1 MSITVEL
8 TYDLAKALG
17 NRRLELEGRP
27 TLRQA
32 VALTRDRFG
41 AEGATFDQLTR
52 VTALVVNGVLA
63 SRTHGLDTPLQ
74 DGDRVSFL
82 KAAAGG

>member
-17 NRRLELEGRP
+17 VRRLELEGTP
-27 TLRQA
+27 TLRQVLQA
-32 VALTRDRFG
+32 TRDSFG
-41 AEGATFDQLTR
+41 TEGATFDKLTR
-52 VTALVVNGVLA
+52 VTALVVNGVIA
-63 SRTHGLDTPLQ
+63 SRSQDTPLQ

>member
-17 NRRLELEGRP
+17 VRRFEIEAP
-27 TLRQA
+27 ASPQDVLRIAREKFANQ
-32 VALTRDRFG
+32 TDI
-41 AEGATFDQLTR
+41 FDKLTR
-52 VTALVVNGVLA
+52 VTALVVNGVLVNRQREHA
-63 SRTHGLDTPLQ
+63 TLR

>member
-17 NRRLELEGRP
+17 VRRLELEGTP
-27 TLRQA
+27 TLREVLQ
-32 VALTRDRFG
+32 LTRSRFG
-41 AEGATFDQLTR
+41 AEAETFDRLTR
-52 VTALVVNGVLA
+52 VTTLVVNGVLVGQGRA
-63 SRTHGLDTPLQ
+63 QDTPLQ
-74 DGDRVSFL
+74 EGDRVSFL

>member
-17 NRRLELEGRP
+17 VRRFEIEGPASPQDVTR
-27 TLRQA
+27 
-32 VALTRDRFG
+32 LTRERFG
-41 AEGATFDQLTR
+41 EQAEIFDKLTR
-52 VTALVVNGVLA
+52 VTALVVNGVLVNHK
-63 SRTHGLDTPLQ
+63 RKNFQLR
-74 DGDRVSFL
+74 DGDRVSFF

>member
-1 MSITVEL
+1 VSITVEL

-17 NRRLELEGRP
+17 ERRFEIEGP
-27 TLRQA
+27 ASLQDILR
-32 VALTRDRFG
+32 LTRERFG
-41 AEGATFDQLTR
+41 EQGETFDRLTR
-52 VTALVVNGVLA
+52 VTALVVNGVLVN
-63 SRTHGLDTPLQ
+63 RTRWNSPLK

>member
-17 NRRLELEGRP
+17 ERRFEIDAP
-27 TLRQA
+27 ATLQDVHRITREKFGDQA
-32 VALTRDRFG
+32 
-41 AEGATFDQLTR
+41 ATFDKLTR
-52 VTALVVNGVLA
+52 VTALVVNGVL
-63 SRTHGLDTPLQ
+63 THPKRGKATLK

>member
-17 NRRLELEGRP
+17 EPRLEVP
-27 TLRQA
+27 APATLQEVHR
-32 VALTRDRFG
+32 LTRERFG
-41 AEGATFDQLTR
+41 AQTDLFDKPTR
-52 VTALVVNGVLA
+52 LTALVVNSVLVKH
-63 SRTHGLDTPLQ
+63 RHGLDAPLS

>member
-17 NRRLELEGRP
+17 IRHFVIDGPANLQDI
-27 TLRQA
+27 LR
-32 VALTRDRFG
+32 LTRERFG
-41 AEGATFDQLTR
+41 EQGQTFDKLTR
-52 VTALVVNGVLA
+52 VTAMVVNGVLVNRKRGM
-63 SRTHGLDTPLQ
+63 SEPLK

>member
-1 MSITVEL
+1 MSVTVEL

-17 NRRLELEGRP
+17 NRRLELEGTP
-27 TLRQA
+27 TLRQ
-32 VALTRDRFG
+32 VLALTRERFG
-41 AEGATFDQLTR
+41 AEGAAFDRLTR
-52 VTALVVNGVLA
+52 VTALVVNGVIA
-63 SRTHGLDTPLQ
+63 SRTHGQDTPLQ

>member
-17 NRRLELEGRP
+17 SRRLELEGTP
-27 TLRQA
+27 TLRQ
-32 VALTRDRFG
+32 VLTLTRDRFG
-41 AEGATFDQLTR
+41 AEGAAFDRLTR
-52 VTALVVNGVLA
+52 VTALVVNGVIA
-63 SRTHGLDTPLQ
+63 SRTHSLDIPLQ
-74 DGDRVSFL
+74 AGDRVSFL

>member
-17 NRRLELEGRP
+17 ERRLEIEAP
-27 TLRQA
+27 ATLQKVLR
-32 VALTRDRFG
+32 LTRERFG
-41 AEGATFDQLTR
+41 DQAEAFDKLTR
-52 VTALVVNGVLA
+52 VTALVVNGVLVNQK
-63 SRTHGLDTPLQ
+63 RKNLPLK
-74 DGDRVSFL
+74 DGDLVSFL

>member
-17 NRRLELEGRP
+17 ERRFEIDGP
-27 TLRQA
+27 ATLQDVLR
-32 VALTRDRFG
+32 LTQERFG
-41 AEGATFDQLTR
+41 EQVEVFDKLTR
-52 VTALVVNGVLA
+52 VTALVVNGVLVNHKHKNFQL
-63 SRTHGLDTPLQ
+63 R

>member
-8 TYDLAKALG
+8 TYDLAKLLG
-17 NRRLELEGRP
+17 IRRLELEGAP

-41 AEGATFDQLTR
+41 AEGQAFDQLTR

-63 SRTHGLDTPLQ
+63 SRTRGLDAPLQ

>member
-8 TYDLAKALG
+8 TYDLAKLLG
-17 NRRLELEGRP
+17 ERRFEIP
-27 TLRQA
+27 APATLQEVHR
-32 VALTRDRFG
+32 LTRERFG
-41 AEGATFDQLTR
+41 AQFDVFDKLTR
-52 VTALVVNGVLA
+52 VTALVVNGVLVKHRRGVDA
-63 SRTHGLDTPLQ
+63 PLK

>member
-17 NRRLELEGRP
+17 VRRLELEGTP
-27 TLRQA
+27 TLREVLQ
-32 VALTRDRFG
+32 LTRGRFG
-41 AEGATFDQLTR
+41 AEGATFDRLTR
-52 VTALVVNGVLA
+52 VTALVVNGVLVGQGRA
-63 SRTHGLDTPLQ
+63 QDAPLQ